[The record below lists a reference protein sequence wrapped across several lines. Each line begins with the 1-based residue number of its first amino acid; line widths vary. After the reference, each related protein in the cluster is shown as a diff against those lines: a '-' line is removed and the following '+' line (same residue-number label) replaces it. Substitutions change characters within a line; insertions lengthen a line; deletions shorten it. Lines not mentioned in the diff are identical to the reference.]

1 MKRRLIIAYALL
13 FMVGN
18 SFAQESEIGLCGGV
32 SFYLG
37 DLNPSGVFMGSK
49 PAGGIIY
56 RYNINPLLSFK
67 STALFGSI
75 GASDAKFGKTD
86 EAKARNLSFV
96 SPISEISAQLELNFM
111 RLYNVE
117 GKNPFA
123 PYVFAGVGVFS
134 FNPQAQGSDGR
145 WYDLQMIGT
154 EGQGLGLDSLG
165 YDKKRY
171 PLLGVSVPF
180 GLGFKYNFL
189 KYYSIGLEWGM
200 RMTFTDYIDDVSTV
214 YVADSILRIYR
225 HPMVAELADPVDYHD
240 KHIPG
245 TARGNAQ
252 TNDWYSYAVV
262 TFTFKLLYKTGCSAM
277 GTKHSSRVSYKR
289 K

>member
-96 SPISEISAQLELNFM
+96 SPISEVSAQLELNFM

-123 PYVFAGVGVFS
+123 PYAFAGVGVF
-134 FNPQAQGSDGR
+134 
-145 WYDLQMIGT
+145 
-154 EGQGLGLDSLG
+154 
-165 YDKKRY
+165 
-171 PLLGVSVPF
+171 
-180 GLGFKYNFL
+180 
-189 KYYSIGLEWGM
+189 
-200 RMTFTDYIDDVSTV
+200 
-214 YVADSILRIYR
+214 
-225 HPMVAELADPVDYHD
+225 
-240 KHIPG
+240 
-245 TARGNAQ
+245 
-252 TNDWYSYAVV
+252 
-262 TFTFKLLYKTGCSAM
+262 
-277 GTKHSSRVSYKR
+277 
-289 K
+289 